1 MKYYVAN
8 TTFSTYY
15 FLYILN
21 LVFLFAFDGEKFGWR
36 QFIKKH

>member
-15 FLYILN
+15 FYTFLILF
-21 LVFLFAFDGEKFGWR
+21 FLFVFDGEKFGWR
-36 QFIKKH
+36 